1 MDSQQLYFGLKLFS
15 ALGCGLT
22 AGVFFTFSSFVMPAL
37 SRLRTTQAIAT
48 MQAINLAIFNPLAI
62 VLFAATGFACSL
74 LLLITGFN
82 WQQPGANALFAGSF
96 TYLCGVVLVTI
107 SAHTRLNNLLAA
119 ANPISE
125 NNRVLWVYFRD
136 SWGFWNW
143 VRAIAALVAAVL
155 LTSAFYVT

>member
-1 MDSQQLYFGLKLFS
+1 MDAQQLYFGLKLFS

-22 AGVFFTFSSFVMPAL
+22 AGVFFTFSSFVIPAL
-37 SRLRTTQAIAT
+37 GRLRTTQAIAT
-48 MQAINLAIFNPLAI
+48 MQAINLTVFNPFAI
-62 VLFAATGFACSL
+62 VLFAATGVACSL
-74 LLLITGFN
+74 LLLIAGFN
-82 WQQPGANALFAGSF
+82 WQQPGASALFAGSLM
-96 TYLCGVVLVTI
+96 YLCGVILVSV

-125 NNRVLWVYFRD
+125 NNRLLWAYFRD

-155 LTSAFYVT
+155 MILGFYTV